1 MTVVRIRGLKR
12 YRPRPRAQEY
22 VYHRKTGIRIH
33 SPQGTPEFFSEL
45 AAIEGRSSAEAHS
58 KPGTLGALLASY
70 RSSRAFLDLANETRS
85 QYDRMIEKV
94 RPLFDMPLI
103 KVTRP
108 FISKLKDKLV
118 EKHGYRTSSYVLS
131 ILSVAFE
138 HGIER
143 ELVASNP
150 VKGVSRPR
158 RPRHTRQN
166 PDDEQASHSGAI
178 VEDDDRNRP
187 WTDKEWAFALSQAPL
202 HLLVT
207 ILLAGLLGLRRKEVV
222 NLRPTAWDRQKGTIR
237 RRSAKGNVWVMIGS
251 PLRLTNALEEL
262 HGRFEFVVSRLAVN
276 SYGKPWT
283 EEGHKA
289 SFFKLI
295 RTWEAAGQVG
305 AGLTFHGLRHT
316 AATRLREYGYD
327 LRTIA
332 DFLGQKTE
340 GMAGHYAKRAD
351 LTKKLEDVAA
361 MIDKDPRNT
370 E

>member
-150 VKGVSRPR
+150 VKGVSRP
-158 RPRHTRQN
+158 
-166 PDDEQASHSGAI
+166 
-178 VEDDDRNRP
+178 
-187 WTDKEWAFALSQAPL
+187 
-202 HLLVT
+202 
-207 ILLAGLLGLRRKEVV
+207 
-222 NLRPTAWDRQKGTIR
+222 
-237 RRSAKGNVWVMIGS
+237 SA
-251 PLRLTNALEEL
+251 
-262 HGRFEFVVSRLAVN
+262 
-276 SYGKPWT
+276 
-283 EEGHKA
+283 
-289 SFFKLI
+289 
-295 RTWEAAGQVG
+295 
-305 AGLTFHGLRHT
+305 
-316 AATRLREYGYD
+316 
-327 LRTIA
+327 
-332 DFLGQKTE
+332 
-340 GMAGHYAKRAD
+340 HYR
-351 LTKKLEDVAA
+351 
-361 MIDKDPRNT
+361 
-370 E
+370 